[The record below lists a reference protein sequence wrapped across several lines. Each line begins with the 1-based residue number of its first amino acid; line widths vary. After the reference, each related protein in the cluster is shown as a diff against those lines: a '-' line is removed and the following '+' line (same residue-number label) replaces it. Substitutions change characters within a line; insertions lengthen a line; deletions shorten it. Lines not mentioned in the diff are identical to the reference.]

1 MPANIPTPR
10 LTNRVGEPL
19 PGNTISVAKE
29 SAGVDIR
36 VSTASLAKGTVVR
49 AFFVLVGEWFLE
61 KKVEVPG
68 EDLIF
73 TVEHAAYKL
82 HAGKEATI
90 KCKYNQVDSPEL
102 KAPIVG

>member
-1 MPANIPTPR
+1 
-10 LTNRVGEPL
+10 
-19 PGNTISVAKE
+19 
-29 SAGVDIR
+29 VDIR

-73 TVEHAAYKL
+73 TVDYGVYKP

-90 KCKYNQVDSPEL
+90 KCKYNEVPSLEL
-102 KAPIVG
+102 KAPIVA

>member
-1 MPANIPTPR
+1 M
-10 LTNRVGEPL
+10 
-19 PGNTISVAKE
+19 ISVAKE

-36 VSTASLAKGTVVR
+36 VSTASLAKGTIVI
-49 AFFVLVGEWFLE
+49 AYFALVASWTQS
-61 KKVEVPG
+61 KTVEVQG